1 MRAMDDILLTPLDK
15 VQRGEKRRKMA
26 GKILLEVVTP
36 EKQLLSLQVDEVIAP
51 GSEGEFG
58 VLPGHCHFL
67 STLRIGELRYRV
79 DGQTHSMAVLWGF
92 AEVTPTKVTVMA
104 EVAERAEDIDVER
117 ATAKVTE
124 AERRLQAGGLP
135 SEVKEA
141 QISLEKARLRKKIA
155 ERSQKTSH
163 A

>member
-1 MRAMDDILLTPLDK
+1 MT
-15 VQRGEKRRKMA
+15 

-36 EKQLLSLQVDEVIAP
+36 EKQLLSQQVDEVIAP
-51 GSEGEFG
+51 GTEGEFG

-104 EVAERAEDIDVER
+104 EIAEKAEDIDVDR
-117 ATAKVTE
+117 AIAKVAE

-155 ERSQKTSH
+155 ERTRKIGH

>member
-1 MRAMDDILLTPLDK
+1 
-15 VQRGEKRRKMA
+15 MA

-36 EKQLLSLQVDEVIAP
+36 EKQLLSQQVDEVIAP

-67 STLRIGELRYRV
+67 SSLKIGELRYRV
-79 DGQTHSMAVLWGF
+79 GDQTSHMAILWGY

-104 EVAERAEDIDVER
+104 EIAEKAEDIDVDR
-117 ATAKVTE
+117 AAAKVEE

-155 ERSQKTSH
+155 ERTRKGGH